1 MTDLNLG
8 VIGNC
13 SFGALVDGV
22 GRIVWACMPRFDS
35 DPVFC
40 ALLDQG
46 NEGAARGVYALALE
60 NQVRSEQE
68 YLKNTAILITRLY
81 DDNGAAIEITD
92 FAPRFH
98 QHGRSYRP
106 TMIVRTVRSI
116 AGLPRIRVVLR
127 PAVDYGA
134 ARPAITR
141 GGNHVRYVGAELTL
155 RLTTDAPI
163 AYVLDET
170 PFLLEESLG
179 FILGPDETF
188 PRAVSGGCRWLFE
201 NTAAYWREWVR
212 LMTVPLEW
220 QDAVIRAAITLKLSS
235 FEETGAIVA
244 AMTTSIPEVANSG
257 RNWDYRYCWLR
268 DAFFVVR
275 ALNRLGVVSMMENYL
290 RYVLN
295 ILVTSHDGHLQPVY
309 GIALE
314 SLLTEREVTSLPG
327 YRGMGPV
334 RVGNQAFEHV
344 QNDVYGH
351 VILAA
356 TQAFFD
362 ERLLRPAGIDDFHRL
377 ERAGDR
383 AYELHDQP
391 DAGMWEL
398 RTRSHVHTSS
408 SVMCWAAL
416 DRLSKIA
423 DHIGL
428 QERASHWS
436 ERAQTVRRTILHKA
450 WNEDQQSFVE
460 SFGGG
465 GVDGG
470 LLLISDVGLLPAT
483 DERFK
488 ATVALA
494 EQELRRGNHL
504 MRYVAEDDLGRPK
517 NAFNICTFWYIDAL
531 VALERVDEAREVF
544 EGMLLA
550 RNHLGLLSEDTD
562 PDTREAWG
570 NFPQT
575 YSLVGIINSAMSLS
589 KGWESVL

>member
-106 TMIVRTVRSI
+106 TMIVRTVRTI

-351 VILAA
+351 VMLAA

-450 WNEDQQSFVE
+450 WNEDRQSFVE

-488 ATVALA
+488 ATVALV

>member
-314 SLLTEREVTSLPG
+314 SHLTEREVTSLPG

-450 WNEDQQSFVE
+450 WNEDRQSFVE

>member
-13 SFGALVDGV
+13 SFGALVDRD
-22 GRIVWACMPRFDS
+22 GRIVWCCMPRFDG

-40 ALLDQG
+40 ELLDKRDDSG
-46 NEGAARGVYALALE
+46 GGGVYALTLE
-60 NQVRSEQE
+60 NQVRAEQE
-68 YLKNTAILITRLY
+68 YLRNTAVLITRLY
-81 DDNGAAIEITD
+81 DDNGSAIEITD
-92 FAPRFH
+92 FAPRFR
-98 QHGRSYRP
+98 QNDRSYRP
-106 TMIVRTVRSI
+106 TMIVRTVKPI

-134 ARPAITR
+134 ARPEITH
-141 GGNHVRYVGAELTL
+141 GSNHIRYVCADLTL
-155 RLTTDAPI
+155 RLTTDAPL

-170 PFLLEESLG
+170 PFLLEEPLG

-188 PRAVSGGCRWLFE
+188 PRTVCDGCRWLLE
-201 NTAAYWREWVR
+201 STATYWREWVR

-275 ALNRLGVVSMMENYL
+275 ALNRLGVISMMENYL
-290 RYVLN
+290 RYLLN
-295 ILVTSHDGHLQPVY
+295 ILVTAHDGHLQPVY

-314 SLLTEREVTSLPG
+314 SRLTEREVTSLPG

-334 RVGNQAFEHV
+334 RVGNQAYEHL
-344 QNDVYGH
+344 QHDVYGH

-383 AYELHDQP
+383 AFERHNQP

-423 DHIGL
+423 DHMGL
-428 QERASHWS
+428 QERASHWD
-436 ERAQTVRRTILHKA
+436 ERAQVVRRTILLEA
-450 WNEDQQSFVE
+450 WNEERKSFAE
-460 SFGGG
+460 SFGGNG
-465 GVDGG
+465 LDGG

-488 ATVALA
+488 TTVAA
-494 EQELRRGNHL
+494 VEKELRRGNHL
-504 MRYVAEDDLGRPK
+504 MRYVVEDDFGQPQ

-531 VALERVDEAREVF
+531 VALNRVGEAREVF
-544 EGMLLA
+544 EGMLAA
-550 RNHLGLLSEDTD
+550 RNHLGLLSEDTN
-562 PDTREAWG
+562 PETGEAWG

-575 YSLVGIINSAMSLS
+575 YSLVGVINSAMSLS
-589 KGWESVL
+589 KSWESVL